1 MVTLH
6 GAHDEGGVFKL
17 ARHVEFIN
25 ENCTHS
31 DVWVSV
37 NYVTLCM
44 VHMIKAVSVNLNK
57 TGHNKTV
64 RWRGSWH

>member
-37 NYVTLCM
+37 KYVTLCM
-44 VHMIKAVSVNLNK
+44 VHIVFNSK
-57 TGHNKTV
+57 
-64 RWRGSWH
+64 R